1 MSFLLQGIAIGM
13 VLQDHGVHHQPSWD
27 LHDLIG
33 TKWTHRAEM
42 GCCLCGYEPSLRAMP
57 LPMCN
62 KLEV

>member
-1 MSFLLQGIAIGM
+1 MIFLLQGIGIGM
-13 VLQDHGVHHQPSWD
+13 VLQDCGVHWD

-33 TKWTHRAEM
+33 TEWTHRAEM

-57 LPMCN
+57 FPMCN